1 MHLIPHIEIRIET
14 ADFDVGAEM
23 HALYARAQ
31 SGSAGSI
38 GAVVS
43 FTGLVRDRVSDQSSS
58 GDVRGLFLEHYPG
71 MTEASIRRFTDLAC
85 ARWPL
90 TDVLI
95 LHRVGMLA
103 PAAQIVYVQ
112 VASAHRSA
120 AFAGAQ
126 FLMDY
131 LKTDAVFWKREQR
144 ETDTR
149 WVEATGDDRQRREAW
164 QTDDGQTDNQQ
175 THK

>member
-1 MHLIPHIEIRIET
+1 MSLTPHIEIRIET

-23 HALYARAQ
+23 HALYGRARGR
-31 SGSAGSI
+31 STGSI

-43 FTGLVRDRVSDQSSS
+43 FTGLVRDRASDQASSA
-58 GDVRGLFLEHYPG
+58 DVSGLFLEHYPG
-71 MTEASIRRFTDLAC
+71 MTEASIRKFTDLAC
-85 ARWPL
+85 ERWPL

-95 LHRVGMLA
+95 LHRVGLLA
-103 PAAQIVYVQ
+103 PSAQIVYVQ

-144 ETDTR
+144 EGDDR
-149 WVEATGDDRQRREAW
+149 WVEATGEDRQRREAW
-164 QTDDGQTDNQQ
+164 QTDN
-175 THK
+175 

>member
-1 MHLIPHIEIRIET
+1 MTLTPHVEIRIET

-23 HALYARAQ
+23 QALYARARDRND
-31 SGSAGSI
+31 GAI

-43 FTGLVRDRVSDQSSS
+43 FTGLVRDRASAESSS
-58 GDVRGLFLEHYPG
+58 SDVSGLFLEHYPG
-71 MTEASIRRFTDLAC
+71 MTEASIRKFIDRAC
-85 ARWPL
+85 ERWPL

-95 LHRVGMLA
+95 LHRVGLLA
-103 PAAQIVYVQ
+103 PTAQIVYVQ

-120 AFAGAQ
+120 AFAGAE

-144 ETDTR
+144 EVDDR
-149 WVEATGDDRQRREAW
+149 WVEATGEDRQRREAW
-164 QTDDGQTDNQQ
+164 QTDN
-175 THK
+175 